1 MMSSRN
7 INNLPAHGAPS
18 RDDFAKLDERQR
30 DQINDV
36 VCCLASPSL
45 ELRDLARATPR
56 RSQSLLTA
64 TANPF

>member
-36 VCCLASPSL
+36 VCCLTSAIL
-45 ELRDLARATPR
+45 NCAI
-56 RSQSLLTA
+56 
-64 TANPF
+64 